1 MELTPDALVRQFIAA
16 LVSRDLALAA
26 TMVTADFEYDNVP
39 MGKSFGPSALTE
51 TLSGFFSMCT
61 GIDWEILHQTSSG
74 TINDGIVMNERDDRV
89 EIHGRWATLPVAGIF
104 VIREG
109 KISLWRDYFDRQ
121 TIIDVMTPP
130 S

>member
-1 MELTPDALVRQFIAA
+1 VRQFIDA

-104 VIREG
+104 KIHEG

>member
-1 MELTPDALVRQFIAA
+1 
-16 LVSRDLALAA
+16 
-26 TMVTADFEYDNVP
+26 
-39 MGKSFGPSALTE
+39 
-51 TLSGFFSMCT
+51 MCT